1 MKTREVKRSPK
12 EFQYGLC
19 LLGGGNQPN
28 KLSTKDFP
36 HVMAMI
42 CFSSK
47 TINLDYLPQI

>member
-28 KLSTKDFP
+28 KLSTKDF
-36 HVMAMI
+36 
-42 CFSSK
+42 SSCDGHDM
-47 TINLDYLPQI
+47 LLFQDHQS